1 MNSLSI
7 YIPRLNSNVTEIYIK
22 YVFREMNVGEVA
34 RVDFTPIGKKP
45 GFIENLSDPFKS
57 AFVHFNFFTNIS
69 LADSDFGSKVR
80 QGNGYKFYPG
90 TFQEGYWLLLPA
102 KNPIQQTMM
111 NNSQIVENSRYLEN
125 LLDEQAKTIELQA
138 ETIRDLEKKIDGV
151 QDVVYQLLGGLFNQN
166 SQSQIL
172 QDHLSQLFS
181 EPARVRSRFEDPD
194 DSKWLNW
201 PTTRQGDANE
211 ERIQQL
217 KKEFNELADTLN
229 DHAEK
234 GTAMELKVKALEEQI
249 KEMSS
254 FDYIEEAVFR
264 PYEETEDE
272 ETEYEETEYEETE
285 DEELQDS
292 ILYERKISPA
302 WYKIPTNE
310 ELFAPDSVST
320 HSSMPDLVSVNHTIS
335 DIESISDSDIDDDTM
350 PELESISSVGSKE
363 RIRNTFELC
372 GNE

>member
-7 YIPRLNSNVTEIYIK
+7 YIPRLNSNVTEDYIK
-22 YVFREMNVGEVA
+22 YAFRQMNVGEVA

-45 GFIENLSDPFKS
+45 GFLENLSDPFKT

-69 LADSDFGSKVR
+69 LADPEFGSKVR

-90 TFQEGYWLLLPA
+90 TFQEGYWLLLLA

-111 NNSQIVENSRYLEN
+111 NNSQIVENSRHLEN

-138 ETIRDLEKKIDGV
+138 ETIQDLEKKIDGI
-151 QDVVYQLLGGLFNQN
+151 QKTVYQLLGGLFNQR
-166 SQSQIL
+166 SQGEIIQS
-172 QDHLSQLFS
+172 HLSQLYS
-181 EPARVRSRFEDPD
+181 EPARVRSRFEDSA
-194 DSKWLNW
+194 DSEWDFW

-211 ERIQQL
+211 EKIQCLQN
-217 KKEFNELADTLN
+217 EFKLLVSTLN

-234 GTAMELKVKALEEQI
+234 GTAMELKVHSLEEQI
-249 KEMSS
+249 
-254 FDYIEEAVFR
+254 
-264 PYEETEDE
+264 
-272 ETEYEETEYEETE
+272 
-285 DEELQDS
+285 EELTTFEPAFTPYDQEDQDS
-292 ILYERKISPA
+292 QLQARKFALHQFISR
-302 WYKIPTNE
+302 E
-310 ELFAPDSVST
+310 EDLFETGSVST
-320 HSSMPDLVSVNHTIS
+320 HSSMPDLVSVNDS
-335 DIESISDSDIDDDTM
+335 ESISDSDSDDDSM